1 MRNVISINALN
12 NCNCDLLA
20 NVDDGSNAVV
30 LEIKADTSKN
40 PKLEIHRE
48 TVTIDSDLFTYTI
61 KQAWYVAQMGALT
74 FRIVDDEHT
83 GDEFSIE
90 GVSSIK
96 GNLLLKQNSNFS
108 YTLVD
113 IAEDDPQTVVLSPK
127 RLTNEKLG
135 GYYGEDRIGL
145 YYASKGNT
153 VVDKPAGVDGFYLE
167 VNRSEYN
174 YYYQLM
180 FPSNQL
186 RDTLWM
192 RSHAAAGGWS
202 EWVQVGGPADSALS
216 ATSTNPVQNKV
227 IRTELN
233 KKQSVYGAESGN
245 SGSDKAGYWYK
256 LFTLRVTARYGS
268 AAVRA
273 NIYTEGDG
281 TFTPNK
287 SAVIQC
293 RLKAQD
299 EMGANGQPQRG
310 ISVIA
315 SDRFTADQFRICI
328 VTNTTT
334 LIAAE
339 VWVKVVDT
347 YQFHVINV

>member
-1 MRNVISINALN
+1 MRNVISIDALN
-12 NCNCDLLA
+12 NCSCDLMA
-20 NVDDGSNAVV
+20 NVDDGSNVVV

-61 KQAWYVAQMGALT
+61 KEAWYVAQMGALT

-90 GVSSIK
+90 GVNSIK

-153 VVDKPAGVDGFYLE
+153 VVDKPPGVDGFYLE

-186 RDTLWM
+186 RDTLWL

-202 EWVQVGGPADSALS
+202 EWVQVGGAADSALS

-227 IRTELN
+227 VKAELD
-233 KKQSVYGAESGN
+233 KKLALSGGTMSGILRILKGMNVHYG
-245 SGSDKAGYWYK
+245 
-256 LFTLRVTARYGS
+256 VGS
-268 AAVRA
+268 AGTTGYVKLVTLTINA
-273 NIYTEGDG
+273 NY
-281 TFTPNK
+281 
-287 SAVIQC
+287 
-293 RLKAQD
+293 
-299 EMGANGQPQRG
+299 ANVPIMFEIFQRG
-310 ISVIA
+310 RNPRGLISVMFA
-315 SDRFTADQFRICI
+315 NVNSVDPRPRKFFKEWKCKCI
-328 VTNTTT
+328 
-334 LIAAE
+334 
-339 VWVKVVDT
+339 
-347 YQFHVINV
+347 YP